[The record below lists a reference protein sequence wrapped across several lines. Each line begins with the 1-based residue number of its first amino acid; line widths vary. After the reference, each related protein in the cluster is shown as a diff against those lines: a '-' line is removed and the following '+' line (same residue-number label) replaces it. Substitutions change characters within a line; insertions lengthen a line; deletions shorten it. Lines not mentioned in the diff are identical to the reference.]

1 VNRRIERQM
10 SIGDK
15 EVWPFLK
22 KAEYEDHISKL
33 EG

>member
-1 VNRRIERQM
+1 M